1 MDSQIKRLLEKLDLI
16 EMNMIELTRQRDYYK
31 NLYLELLTETEF
43 VENTRAFK
51 NQLKQEK

>member
-1 MDSQIKRLLEKLDLI
+1 MDAQIKRLLEKLDLI
-16 EMNMIELTRQRDYYK
+16 EMRMIELIRQRDYYK
-31 NLYLELLTETEF
+31 NLYLELLTETES

>member
-1 MDSQIKRLLEKLDLI
+1 MDAQIIRLLERIDSI
-16 EMNMIELTRQRDYYK
+16 EVDMIELARQRDYYR
-31 NLYLELLTETEF
+31 NLYLELLTETES

>member
-1 MDSQIKRLLEKLDLI
+1 MDEQIKRSLEKLDLI

-31 NLYLELLTETEF
+31 NLYLELLTETES

>member
-1 MDSQIKRLLEKLDLI
+1 MDAQIKRLLEKLDLI
-16 EMNMIELTRQRDYYK
+16 EMNMIELIRQRDYYK
-31 NLYLELLTETEF
+31 NLYLELLTETES

>member
-1 MDSQIKRLLEKLDLI
+1 MDAQIKRLLEKLDLI
-16 EMNMIELTRQRDYYK
+16 EMNVIELTRQRDYYK

>member
-1 MDSQIKRLLEKLDLI
+1 MDAQIKRLLEKLDLI
-16 EMNMIELTRQRDYYK
+16 EMNVIELTRQRDYYK
-31 NLYLELLTETEF
+31 NLYLELLTETES

>member
-1 MDSQIKRLLEKLDLI
+1 MDEQIKRLLEKLDLI
-16 EMNMIELTRQRDYYK
+16 EMNVIELTRQRDYYK
-31 NLYLELLTETEF
+31 NLYLELLTETES

>member
-1 MDSQIKRLLEKLDLI
+1 MDAQIERLLEKLDSI
-16 EMNMIELTRQRDYYK
+16 EMNMIELIRQRDYYK
-31 NLYLELLTETEF
+31 NLYLELLTETES

>member
-31 NLYLELLTETEF
+31 NLYLELLTETES

>member
-1 MDSQIKRLLEKLDLI
+1 MDEQIKRLLEKLDLI
-16 EMNMIELTRQRDYYK
+16 EMNVIELTRQRDYYK

>member
-1 MDSQIKRLLEKLDLI
+1 MDAQIKRLLEKLDSI
-16 EMNMIELTRQRDYYK
+16 EMNMIELIRQRDYYK
-31 NLYLELLTETEF
+31 NLYLELLTETES

>member
-1 MDSQIKRLLEKLDLI
+1 MDAQIKHLLEKLDSI
-16 EMNMIELTRQRDYYK
+16 EIKMIELIRQRDYYK
-31 NLYLELLTETEF
+31 NLYLELLTETES

>member
-1 MDSQIKRLLEKLDLI
+1 MDEQIKRLLEKLDLI
-16 EMNMIELTRQRDYYK
+16 EMNVIELTRQRDYYK
-31 NLYLELLTETEF
+31 SLYLELLTETES

>member
-1 MDSQIKRLLEKLDLI
+1 MDEQIKHSLEKLDLI
-16 EMNMIELTRQRDYYK
+16 EMNVIELTRQRDYYK
-31 NLYLELLTETEF
+31 NLYLELLAETES